1 MSASIP
7 RSEHDRTVAHVNKD
21 HAEDLS
27 LYLRH
32 FNGSS
37 IQDAADAE
45 LVSMDLER
53 MLIRAGP
60 SRALHKVSYSPPLT
74 NWADRRAVLVEMSR
88 SARDASSSGGSSSSS
103 SHLPDPDLS
112 HADPA
117 SLIRRPALVPD
128 MVVDGLIIFF
138 VASAAVCHLG
148 YIEPGTSLWSN
159 PLLALFP
166 GGPGNFARIMK
177 TYVPPAAGL
186 HVAEAAF
193 MVTRLRKY
201 GIPLLSSAGLFWTFS
216 VLIEGVFGFMR
227 FNKMIKDK
235 RIEAAGKAGKKK

>member
-7 RSEHDRTVAHVNKD
+7 QSEHNRTVAHVNKD

-32 FNGSS
+32 FNGVS
-37 IQDAADAE
+37 IQDSADAE
-45 LVSMDLER
+45 LLSLNLDR

-74 NWADRRAVLVEMSR
+74 DWADRRSVLVEMSR
-88 SARDASSSGGSSSSS
+88 SARDASSSGGR
-103 SHLPDPDLS
+103 LPDPDLS

-117 SLIRRPALVPD
+117 SLIRGPRLVPD
-128 MVVDGLIIFF
+128 VMVDGVVVFL
-138 VASAAVCHLG
+138 VASATACHLG

-159 PLLALFP
+159 PLLAMFP
-166 GGPGNFARIMK
+166 GGPGKFARIM
-177 TYVPPAAGL
+177 TTFVWPFAAI

-201 GIPLLSSAGLFWTFS
+201 GLPLLSSAGLFWTFS
-216 VLIEGVFGFMR
+216 ILVEGVLGWTR
-227 FNKMIKDK
+227 FNKMIKEM
-235 RIEAAGKAGKKK
+235 RLEAAGKAGKKN